1 MNVNTMNK
9 VFGQDSST
17 IDTIA
22 TVLKIVTA
30 TYLVLKT
37 IKTGVDLYY
46 QIEDRK
52 KTLTAIDIPIAF
64 QDFY

>member
-9 VFGQDSST
+9 VFGKDSST
-17 IDTIA
+17 VDTIA

-52 KTLTAIDIPIAF
+52 KTLTAIDIPIVLLNF
-64 QDFY
+64 

>member
-17 IDTIA
+17 VDTIA

-52 KTLTAIDIPIAF
+52 NKS
-64 QDFY
+64 QDL

>member
-52 KTLTAIDIPIAF
+52 KTLTAIDIPIVLLNF
-64 QDFY
+64 

>member
-9 VFGQDSST
+9 VFVQDSST
-17 IDTIA
+17 VDTIA

-52 KTLTAIDIPIAF
+52 NKS
-64 QDFY
+64 QDL

>member
-17 IDTIA
+17 VDTIA

-30 TYLVLKT
+30 TYLVLKA

-52 KTLTAIDIPIAF
+52 KRLR
-64 QDFY
+64 Q